1 MLLQLGESTEA
12 TKAAVPRH
20 EPESKTNMVSDS
32 MEGRQEVDID
42 CRHRQQPCC
51 EVLVWFC
58 LVLTGHRS
66 QLSKVGDGTQ
76 AIVHILSKCFTLN
89 LGLFLHI

>member
-12 TKAAVPRH
+12 AKAAVPRH

-32 MEGRQEVDID
+32 MEGRCEVDID
-42 CRHRQQPCC
+42 CRPCC

-58 LVLTGHRS
+58 LVLTGPRS
-66 QLSKVGDGTQ
+66 QLSKVWDGIQ
-76 AIVHILSKCFTLN
+76 AIVRILGKCSALN

>member
-12 TKAAVPRH
+12 AKAEVPGH
-20 EPESKTNMVSDS
+20 EPESKTNVIFDS
-32 MEGRQEVDID
+32 MKGRQEVDID
-42 CRHRQQPCC
+42 CRRRQQPYC

-66 QLSKVGDGTQ
+66 QLSKVGDGIQ
-76 AIVHILSKCFTLN
+76 AIVHILSKCSTLN